1 MAGRTQPDIDRAV
14 KVMLAQWLGQGGG
27 FIGIGGGERMMTGR
41 TLVGGGSALD
51 IVMVLHLPIIL
62 QFPTVPATI
71 ADPVP
76 PREESTTEKGRGASI
91 GDDGDGWDPGRGNG
105 RRGEYDRESDACF
118 VCSAVSCPALSRA
131 IALSGAMNS
140 LTPFYLFLS
149 KDSIWSMR
157 CVLTLSKVHST
168 SKYAGAAGAD
178 QLGSESP
185 RGPACGCLR
194 NRPTEE
200 IPRPPPKVGCHL
212 GSYVTT
218 AVNTEAEQAEVKAL
232 QADLDSALTRIN
244 ISPRPRFHLT
254 DLLL

>member
-1 MAGRTQPDIDRAV
+1 
-14 KVMLAQWLGQGGG
+14 
-27 FIGIGGGERMMTGR
+27 MTGR

-185 RGPACGCLR
+185 RPSPESRTCLR
-194 NRPTEE
+194 LSAQSPHGRNSASSTES
-200 IPRPPPKVGCHL
+200 RVPPWLVRDDRREHRGGASRSK
-212 GSYVTT
+212 GS
-218 AVNTEAEQAEVKAL
+218 
-232 QADLDSALTRIN
+232 S
-244 ISPRPRFHLT
+244 S
-254 DLLL
+254 